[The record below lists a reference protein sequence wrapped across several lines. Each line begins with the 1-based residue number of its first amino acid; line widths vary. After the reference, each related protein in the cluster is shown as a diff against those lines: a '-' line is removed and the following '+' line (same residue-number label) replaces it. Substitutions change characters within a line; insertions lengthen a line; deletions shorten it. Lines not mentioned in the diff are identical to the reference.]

1 MQFLSGWSYPTYC
14 VACNVLQERIAESGA
29 QPFLPT
35 GNDECHRHNYEYS
48 NNHSSSLLTTTS
60 TSAPKTTRKI
70 ESKIH
75 CYKCNM
81 KETLWVCLSC
91 GIIGCGH
98 YSNGH
103 AEKHYKETFH
113 PFSLEL
119 ATQRIWD
126 YDCSSFVN
134 RDDFLHC
141 MYMQEILGAVNRA
154 AYQQGVASA
163 LSSCTTS
170 NSATANANS
179 NATGS
184 GAVSKKK
191 TAFLGEEYEA
201 LLQSA
206 LEDQAQ
212 HFDLEIA
219 HLQAQLASE
228 AIDKSRITVEQ
239 MSEIEILEKG
249 ITKVR
254 KEVDVLRKDYVKIQ
268 EEEASHRVKSNLL
281 LREQG
286 EKKAILDKL
295 REEVTREHQEGKQVI
310 EDLEQQVSIFVYV

>member
-1 MQFLSGWSYPTYC
+1 MH
-14 VACNVLQERIAESGA
+14 V
-29 QPFLPT
+29 
-35 GNDECHRHNYEYS
+35 YE
-48 NNHSSSLLTTTS
+48 
-60 TSAPKTTRKI
+60 
-70 ESKIH
+70 
-75 CYKCNM
+75 
-81 KETLWVCLSC
+81 
-91 GIIGCGH
+91 
-98 YSNGH
+98 
-103 AEKHYKETFH
+103 
-113 PFSLEL
+113 
-119 ATQRIWD
+119 
-126 YDCSSFVN
+126 
-134 RDDFLHC
+134 
-141 MYMQEILGAVNRA
+141 EILGAVNRA

-163 LSSCTTS
+163 LSSCSTS
-170 NSATANANS
+170 NSATANA